1 MSPPTLRP
9 LPSEGGI
16 TKPSTRSRYLQLL
29 AFNSDLD
36 LKKVEDRFHLMKQRL
51 RELRKPKVE
60 EVQEIP
66 TKDTDTKE
74 IEVVVKKKIAK
85 TFLLKFMIKKEPGSP
100 KGMFDLITP

>member
-9 LPSEGGI
+9 LPSECI
-16 TKPSTRSRYLQLL
+16 TKPSSRSRYLRLL

-36 LKKVEDRFHLMKQRL
+36 LKKVEDRFRLLKQRL

-66 TKDTDTKE
+66 TKEADTKE